1 MEMDSSFRFG
11 TCHFGNLK
19 REVSLTFLFQIRIIR
34 KKQKGCPFGGF
45 LYDRWLV
52 KANLDHKNGGEK
64 NHAFDFPPKQHPDR
78 LRPDSA
84 SRTGKKISSFN
95 MSGFIPH
102 FQKIPKLGWKAP
114 FAPGEQDFRCKVCVR
129 DGAGL

>member
-1 MEMDSSFRFG
+1 MVG
-11 TCHFGNLK
+11 K
-19 REVSLTFLFQIRIIR
+19 
-34 KKQKGCPFGGF
+34 
-45 LYDRWLV
+45 
-52 KANLDHKNGGEK
+52 K

-114 FAPGEQDFRCKVCVR
+114 LRQASRISVVR
-129 DGAGL
+129 SASVMAQAFN